1 MAASHIDPT
10 QLMAIERKTE
20 SRENIMIRFRNTI
33 RTLAVAIAGL
43 FIIAP
48 PSAAEQKTL
57 STTQM
62 SKPTVADKKTHRLV
76 MQVNTND
83 PALMNLALNNAT
95 NVAQHYKDAGENV
108 SIEIVTFGPGLHML
122 RDDTS
127 PVKARIKSI
136 AQGTPSISFKACG
149 NTRANM
155 SKAEDKEIPLVAE
168 ASVVKSGVVQLM
180 ELQEQGWTYVRP

>member
-1 MAASHIDPT
+1 
-10 QLMAIERKTE
+10 
-20 SRENIMIRFRNTI
+20 MIRFRNTI

-57 STTQM
+57 STAQM

-127 PVKARIKSI
+127 PVSYTHLTLPTIY
-136 AQGTPSISFKACG
+136 
-149 NTRANM
+149 
-155 SKAEDKEIPLVAE
+155 
-168 ASVVKSGVVQLM
+168 SV
-180 ELQEQGWTYVRP
+180 